1 MSSEAGPRPGDGYP
15 AVAGADPPEAAVRLE
30 PHLLVAGN
38 GHILPVCHHRLEFA
52 QLVVEAIRRLEPDA
66 IAVEIPAALE
76 TAFVAAVDR
85 LPMLSVVEYA
95 PTARERTAERGYLLV
110 EPADP
115 LVEAVRRGRELG
127 VPVSCVDANLF
138 ENAGPGD
145 GLPDSYAVFRVGHR
159 ACFEA
164 AQVHRFDLED
174 AGPDDR
180 EREAVV
186 AHRLGELGAAHGR
199 VLYVGGMAHAARV
212 AARLTAG
219 RTAFGERSG
228 AAVIHRG
235 RTKLHDLHP
244 DSSREVLPEAP
255 FLSAAYERA
264 RGVEIGVE
272 TGAEAA
278 PVVELPA
285 PRVISMASRRLV
297 QSEAA
302 ADASPIQPSG
312 FPLDRQRVLLDLL
325 RAAARR
331 YTEDT
336 GDEVRPGDLRTMMKF
351 LRNYA
356 LVTGRLQPDLYQ
368 VVVAARGSV
377 DDNYAYEVW
386 ELATHY
392 PWQDGRGALPV
403 LRLTIDDLYD
413 GKRTVRFH
421 RREKTRRRRPVPV
434 PTRVRHRVSEPG
446 EWARVP
452 NFGICSHEPESIVI
466 ENFANH
472 LRRRAV
478 TRFSEESARV
488 EPFTTSILDGI
499 DVRET
504 IRHWHEGTIWVRSML
519 RERGK
524 ATSVVIVFDEDRDDE
539 RYRWKM
545 DWQGEHDGEYDIGF
559 YATELDATIVGP
571 GIRRCEYGGLLM
583 VHPPGQING
592 IWKDRAYAGARTKP
606 EVLLM
611 AAVDHTDER
620 LVTYVAAK
628 PPRSAMKAYAARFGK
643 KIVYLPIGQFSP
655 VTLKRI
661 RVLHILSNLRARS
674 WAGRYVW

>member
-1 MSSEAGPRPGDGYP
+1 MSSE
-15 AVAGADPPEAAVRLE
+15 EAAIAIGDADRLE
-30 PHLLVAGN
+30 PHLLQVGN
-38 GHILPVCHHRLEFA
+38 VHILPVCHHRLEFA

-76 TAFVAAVDR
+76 AAFVAAIDR
-85 LPMLSVVEYA
+85 LPMLSVVAYA
-95 PTARERTAERGYLLV
+95 PTARERTDERGYLLV

-127 VPVSCVDANLF
+127 IPVSCVDANLF
-138 ENAGPGD
+138 EHSGHSD
-145 GLPDSYAVFRVGHR
+145 GLPDTYSVLRVGHR
-159 ACFEA
+159 AYFEA
-164 AQVHRFDLED
+164 AQSHRFDLEE
-174 AGPDDR
+174 AGPEDR

-186 AHRLGELGAAHGR
+186 AHRLRELGGKHER

-212 AARLTAG
+212 AARLESGSTP
-219 RTAFGERSG
+219 FGERSA

-235 RTKLHDLHP
+235 RTRLYDLHP

-255 FLSAAYERA
+255 FLTAAYERA
-264 RGVEIGVE
+264 RGVEIGA
-272 TGAEAA
+272 GAGAA
-278 PVVELPA
+278 TTAGAPPVVELPA

-297 QSEAA
+297 ESAATPESE
-302 ADASPIQPSG
+302 PEKPSG
-312 FPLDRQRVLLDLL
+312 LPLDRQREMVAMF

-336 GDEVRPGDLRTMMKF
+336 GDEVQPVDFRTMMKF

-368 VVVAARGSV
+368 LVVGARGSV

-421 RREKTRRRRPVPV
+421 RRERTRRRRLVPV
-434 PTRVRHRVSEPG
+434 PTRARHREATPG
-446 EWARVP
+446 EWGRVP
-452 NFGICSHEPESIVI
+452 GYGICSHEPESIAI

-472 LRRRAV
+472 MRRRAV

-504 IRHWHEGTIWVRSML
+504 IRHWHEGTIWVRSAL

-524 ATSVVIVFDEDRDDE
+524 ATSVVMVFDEDPDGE
-539 RYRWKM
+539 RYTWLF
-545 DWQGEHDGEYDIGF
+545 DWQGEHDEESDIGF
-559 YATELDATIVGP
+559 YATARDETIVGP

-583 VHPPGQING
+583 VSPPGQLNG
-592 IWKDRAYAGARTKP
+592 IWRDPAYTEARTKA

-611 AAVDHTDER
+611 AAVDHTEER

-628 PPRSAMKAYAARFGK
+628 PPRSAMKSYAARFGK
-643 KIVYLPIGQFSP
+643 KIVYMPIGQFSP

-661 RVLHILSNLRARS
+661 RVLHILSSHSARS
-674 WAGRYVW
+674 WAGEYVW

>member
-1 MSSEAGPRPGDGYP
+1 MSSDADTN
-15 AVAGADPPEAAVRLE
+15 VAEAASLIDGAPCIE

-38 GHILPVCHHRLEFA
+38 VHILPVCHNRLEFA

-85 LPMLSVVEYA
+85 LPMLSVVVYA
-95 PTARERTAERGYLLV
+95 PTARDRTEERGYLLV

-115 LVEAVRRGRELG
+115 LAEAVRRGRELG
-127 VPVSCVDANLF
+127 IPVSCVDADLF
-138 ENAGPGD
+138 ENSGPGD
-145 GLPDSYAVFRVGHR
+145 GLPDAYAVLRIGHR
-159 ACFEA
+159 SYVEA
-164 AQVHRFDLED
+164 VQAHRFDQED
-174 AGPDDR
+174 AGPEDR
-180 EREAVV
+180 EREAII
-186 AHRLGELGAAHGR
+186 AHRLRELAADHER
-199 VLYVGGMAHAARV
+199 VLYVGGIAHAARV
-212 AARLTAG
+212 AKRLTAG
-219 RTAFGERSG
+219 RTPFGERSG
-228 AAVIHRG
+228 AARIHRG
-235 RTKLHDLHP
+235 RTKLYDLHP
-244 DSSREVLPEAP
+244 DASREVLPEAP

-264 RGVEIGVE
+264 RGVELG
-272 TGAEAA
+272 TGAL
-278 PVVELPA
+278 PVIELPA
-285 PRVISMASRRLV
+285 PRIISMASRRLV
-297 QSEAA
+297 ESDAASVAEPEAK
-302 ADASPIQPSG
+302 SG
-312 FPLDRQRVLLDLL
+312 LPVDRQRVLVQLL

-356 LVTGRLQPDLYQ
+356 LVKGRLQPDLYQ
-368 VVVAARGSV
+368 IVVGARGSV

-421 RREKTRRRRPVPV
+421 RRERTRRRRPVAV
-434 PTRVRHRVSEPG
+434 PKRVRHRESVAG

-452 NFGICSHEPESIVI
+452 GYHICSHEPESIVI

-488 EPFTTSILDGI
+488 EPFRTSILDGI

-504 IRHWHEGTIWVRSML
+504 IRHWHEGTIWVRSLL

-524 ATSVVIVFDEDRDDE
+524 ATSVVIVFDEDPDDA
-539 RYRWKM
+539 RYPWRM
-545 DWQGEHDGEYDIGF
+545 DWQGEHDAESDIGF
-559 YATELDATIVGP
+559 YATALDETIVGP

-583 VHPPGQING
+583 VYPPGQLHG
-592 IWKDRAYAGARTKP
+592 IWQDPAYAAARTKA

-611 AAVDHTDER
+611 AAVDHTAER

-628 PPRSAMKAYAARFGK
+628 PPRSAMKTYAARFGK

-661 RVLHILSNLRARS
+661 RVLHILSSRYARS
-674 WAGRYVW
+674 WADAYVW